1 MANAEYIKKMLK
13 IVAENKAGQDRA
25 AGKSWNGWLDEDT
38 GRQYEAHKKLEAL
51 GINPLTGEKLKKV
64 EAPAPIKKERK
75 RVQQNVQEENEM
87 KVIRQKKT
95 GKGEKAMTDKEKIE
109 AFLNKNPD
117 KVIKAAPGVSG
128 LGQALEVEDF
138 NDLDDINEEEVIT
151 KEPVKKTAP
160 KKKYNIVVDHGANV
174 FDIFK
179 KKIIELGR
187 KEVMKVEHDTYF
199 TRYGTPVDMDKYR
212 SLKQLINLMTK
223 EGVPAM
229 CAEYRE
235 GFGLYVIRT
244 NKPYVKSASLTSY
257 WSLRGIDVEGIR
269 SIKQLIT
276 LMVES
281 KASRLEVREGIC
293 KILPDQYL
301 NPRTKKFESL
311 GFHGVGKGR
320 DQIAYSA
327 TINSKRESEITASK
341 KHAPRS
347 K

>member
-1 MANAEYIKKMLK
+1 MANEAYIKKMLLITSK
-13 IVAENKAGQDRA
+13 IGEDKS
-25 AGKSWNGWLDEDT
+25 AGKTSKDGVWQDDEV
-38 GRQYEAHKKLEAL
+38 GKEFKAFVELEAL
-51 GINPLTGEKLKKV
+51 GINPLTGKKL
-64 EAPAPIKKERK
+64 EAKIAPIKKERK
-75 RVQQNVQEENEM
+75 RAQQNIEEENEM
-87 KVIRQKKT
+87 KVIKQKT
-95 GKGEKAMTDKEKIE
+95 GKGEEKAMTDKEKIE

-117 KVIKAAPGVSG
+117 KVVKAAPGVSG
-128 LGQALEVEDF
+128 FGQALEIEDF
-138 NDLDDINEEEVIT
+138 DDLDTVDEEVIT
-151 KEPVKKTAP
+151 KKPAKKAVP

-179 KKIIELGR
+179 KKVIELGR

-199 TRYGTPVDMDKYR
+199 TRYGTPVDMSKYK
-212 SLKQLINLMTK
+212 SLKQLITLMTK

-244 NKPYVKSASLTSY
+244 DKPYRKSASITSY
-257 WSLRGIDVEGIR
+257 WSLRGLDVEGIR

-281 KASRLEVREGIC
+281 KASRLEVREGVC

-301 NPRTKKFESL
+301 NPRTKKFESCGL
-311 GFHGVGKGR
+311 HGVGKGR

-327 TINSKRESEITASK
+327 TMNSKRESEITSTK
-341 KHAPRS
+341 KSAP
-347 K
+347 KHK